1 MQQPQEGGLNGLSLS
16 RVKTFQVGCFNDLPH
31 ITKAVIGKLQSLC
44 SFLSLGRLR
53 QITGKTISSVNIRL
67 LEINGRGEPEAI

>member
-1 MQQPQEGGLNGLSLS
+1 
-16 RVKTFQVGCFNDLPH
+16 VKTFQVGCSNDLPQ

-44 SFLSLGRLR
+44 SFLALGRLR